1 MFFQTAIVALSI
13 FMTTAAATSTSQSTS
28 AGASTDASSHS
39 STAQN
44 TPITTKAMNS
54 ATNFKTFKGSGESLN
69 DTDVLADTWIYPD
82 AAGALETLKTAQN
95 INALKVEFL
104 HVEDDGTLRQIN
116 QSEDYPNGYSSENVA
131 LIKQHSKQQYITVS
145 GALTGTRELMNNPQT
160 INQMVALAD
169 KTGFNI
175 ELDWEEY
182 GEWDASYYKS
192 FKAYLADLAKALHAH
207 GHKLMI
213 DGPPIYDESSQNW
226 YQWKYEE
233 LQPLVDEIL
242 MMVYDNQ
249 FDTGAG
255 NSIAPQQWTEDCLK
269 WLYDKTDG
277 KGIAGVAAYGYEG
290 KIGSYHS
297 SINTSD
303 GIIRRA
309 GDVRF
314 TRNSDGELTATKNG
328 IFYDISDQ
336 QTLARRLDQV
346 EQSGLKRL
354 SVWSLGQN
362 PWFK

>member
-1 MFFQTAIVALSI
+1 MFFQTAIVAVSI
-13 FMTTAAATSTSQSTS
+13 FMATAVATSSGGS
-28 AGASTDASSHS
+28 APADATTDSSSHPVNAQKAS
-39 STAQN
+39 DTTEIMNDTVTA
-44 TPITTKAMNS
+44 KA
-54 ATNFKTFKGSGESLN
+54 FKGSGESLN
-69 DTDVLADTWIYPD
+69 NTDVLADTWIYPD

-95 INALKVEFL
+95 INALKAEFL

-116 QSEDYPNGYSSENVA
+116 QSEDYPNGYSPENVA
-131 LIKQHSKQQYITVS
+131 LIKQHSKEQYITVS
-145 GALTGTRELMNNPQT
+145 GALESTRQLMKNPQT

-182 GEWDASYYKS
+182 GEWDADYYKS

-207 GHKLMI
+207 HHKLMI
-213 DGPPIYDESSQNW
+213 DGPPMYDKSSQSW

-255 NSIAPQQWTEDCLK
+255 NSIAPQEWTEDCLK

-290 KIGSYHS
+290 KVGSYHS
-297 SINTSD
+297 AVNTSD

-314 TRNSDGELTATKNG
+314 TRNSDGELTATRDG
-328 IFYDISDQ
+328 IFYDFSDQ
-336 QTLARRLDQV
+336 QTLVRRLDQV

>member
-13 FMTTAAATSTSQSTS
+13 FMTTAAVTSGNGS
-28 AGASTDASSHS
+28 APADASTTTTNHSVYAHETPTTTNAMSSV
-39 STAQN
+39 A
-44 TPITTKAMNS
+44 IAKA
-54 ATNFKTFKGSGESLN
+54 FKGSGESLN
-69 DTDVLADTWIYPD
+69 NTDVLADTWIYPD
-82 AAGALETLKTAQN
+82 AAGALETLQSAQN

-116 QSEDYPNGYSSENVA
+116 QSEDYPNGYSPENVA
-131 LIKQHSKQQYITVS
+131 LIKQHSKEQYITVS
-145 GALTGTRELMNNPQT
+145 GALEGTRQLMKNPQT
-160 INQMVALAD
+160 IDQMVALAD
-169 KTGFNI
+169 KTGFDV

-182 GEWDASYYKS
+182 GEWDADYYKS

-213 DGPPIYDESSQNW
+213 DGPPMYDKSSQAW

-233 LQPLVDEIL
+233 LQPLVDDIL

-269 WLYDKTDG
+269 WLHDKTNG

-290 KIGSYHS
+290 KLGSYHS
-297 SINTSD
+297 AINTSD

-309 GDVRF
+309 GDIHF
-314 TRNSDGELTATKNG
+314 TRNSDGELTATKDG

-336 QTLARRLDQV
+336 QTLVRRLDQV